1 MRHTAMVLV
10 VTSCLGVFARGQ
22 TTGQTPVQTADQTAS
37 QTGVQT
43 AEELVNKNIQAKG
56 GLGKIKAAKTRL
68 TTGKVKSGG
77 RRRVTV
83 AAFRQ
88 MNMRPDLVRQN
99 ISMQGMT
106 AVQAYD
112 GSAGWQTQPFRGRKD
127 PELMGEDNL
136 RDLLLAADFDG
147 PLVDYA
153 EKGNRIEYLGH
164 DMVDGDD
171 ALRLKVTLK
180 NGDIIYYYLDPDTYL
195 EIRKEIQQFIRGSV
209 RERVVELGSYKP
221 VGGVM
226 YPFSISE
233 GPRSDPGGQVT
244 TIENIEVN
252 VAFQESDF
260 ALPASLR
267 SEEKKSGLVGVH

>member
-1 MRHTAMVLV
+1 
-10 VTSCLGVFARGQ
+10 
-22 TTGQTPVQTADQTAS
+22 
-37 QTGVQT
+37 
-43 AEELVNKNIQAKG
+43 
-56 GLGKIKAAKTRL
+56 
-68 TTGKVKSGG
+68 
-77 RRRVTV
+77 
-83 AAFRQ
+83 
-88 MNMRPDLVRQN
+88 
-99 ISMQGMT
+99 MQGMT

-112 GSAGWQTQPFRGRKD
+112 GSVGWQTQPFRGRKD

-180 NGDIIYYYLDPDTYL
+180 NGDIVYYYLDPDTYL
-195 EIRKEIQQFIRGSV
+195 EIRKEIQQFVRGSV
-209 RERVVELGSYKP
+209 RERAVDLGSYKP
-221 VGGVM
+221 VDGVM

-233 GPRSDPGGQVT
+233 GSRSNPGAQVT
-244 TIENIEVN
+244 TIQKIEVN

-267 SEEKKSGLVGVH
+267 TEEKKSGLVGVH